1 MTALINPTVK
11 KSYQPFTSPAF
22 KGLKCLGGSS
32 VLISKDAQQVIDRLS
47 PSGKASVNNQMSC
60 ITKSNVGSVGSHK
73 LYIELTD
80 GLLELKVIK
89 QKKLNQ
95 LQIESARELKGL
107 RKPWTGSRISL
118 TQQWSIANNGYT
130 YDELYYSN
138 PVYSYPE
145 EALDRFLLR
154 VAPEFHRMTDKGG
167 VTIGADVHAGA
178 EYVSAIY
185 VTKGPVNQYALI
197 IETQGL
203 PLLSVATRPAPQG
216 FATKYNM
223 VNGARAKETIHTHGE
238 KRWRKKVR
246 KDTELFIKVFA
257 NDQRHESELMAR
269 YHAPFERS
277 TSRIP
282 LTAKGDSNNFSSED
296 LKAYG
301 WLVTE
306 DRTLLFQKADKNTV
320 TTKGRF

>member
-1 MTALINPTVK
+1 MTALKKPTSK
-11 KSYQPFTSPAF
+11 DDYQPFTNPAF
-22 KGLKCLGGSS
+22 KGLSCLGGHK
-32 VLISKDAQQVIDRLS
+32 VIISKNAQKVVERLS

-60 ITKSNVGSVGSHK
+60 ITKSNVSTIGSHK
-73 LYIELTD
+73 LYIELTES
-80 GLLELKVIK
+80 LLELTVRKH
-89 QKKLNQ
+89 QKLNQ

-118 TQQWSIANNGYT
+118 SHQWSIANNGYT

-145 EALDRFLLR
+145 ETLDRFLLR

-185 VTKGPVNQYALI
+185 VAKGLVKQYALI

-216 FATKYNM
+216 FTTKYNM

-238 KRWRKKVR
+238 KRWRKTVP

-257 NDQRHESELMAR
+257 NDQMHESELMAR